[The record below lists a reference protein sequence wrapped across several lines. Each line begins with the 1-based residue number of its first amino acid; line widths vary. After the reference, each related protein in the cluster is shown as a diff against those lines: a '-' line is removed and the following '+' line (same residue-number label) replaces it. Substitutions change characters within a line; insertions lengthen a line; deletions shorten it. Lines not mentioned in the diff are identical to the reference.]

1 MAITSGTASFQG
13 TGPAE
18 SGQILAAALSSESN
32 RNLSGNCTV
41 TGDAASSTF
50 DCNYIDGTKTLS
62 FTPAFILCNRSG
74 GAATGT
80 VSVVSCV
87 PKSGAATAAFT
98 VTTSAN
104 VNAATFIVSFMV
116 GPEA

>member
-1 MAITSGTASFQG
+1 MAITAGTATYQG
-13 TGPAE
+13 NGPAE
-18 SGQILAAALSSESN
+18 SGQILATALSSESN
-32 RNLSGNCTV
+32 RNLKGRCSV
-41 TGDAASSTF
+41 TGDGASSSF

-62 FTPAFILCNRSG
+62 FTPTFVLCSRSG

-80 VSVVSCV
+80 ISVVSCI
-87 PKSGAATAAFT
+87 PKSGSETKAFT

-104 VNAATFIVSFMV
+104 VNAATFIVSFEV

>member
-1 MAITSGTASFQG
+1 MAITAGTASFLG
-13 TGPAE
+13 NGPSE
-18 SGQILAAALSSESN
+18 SGQILAQS
-32 RNLSGNCTV
+32 LSGEANQALEGTCTV
-41 TGDAASSTF
+41 TGDAASSSF

-80 VSVVSCV
+80 ISVVSCV
-87 PKSGAATAAFT
+87 PKSGSETKAFT

-104 VNAATFIVSFMV
+104 VNAATFIVSFRV
-116 GPEA
+116 APNA